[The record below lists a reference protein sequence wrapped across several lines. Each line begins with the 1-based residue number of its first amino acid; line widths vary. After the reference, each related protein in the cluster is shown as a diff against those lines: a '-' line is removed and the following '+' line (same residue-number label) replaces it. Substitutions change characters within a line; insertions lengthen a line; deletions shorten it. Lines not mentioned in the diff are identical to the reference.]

1 MSRASNHALNL
12 SEAAM
17 STRSVRTTFAGKH
30 GQLAARLDLPQ
41 GDVGA
46 YALFAHC
53 FTCTKDVIAA
63 RRIAAKLASLG
74 IAVLR
79 FDFTG
84 LGSSEGE
91 FQNTNFSSNVE
102 DLVAAADHL
111 RTTYRAPAILIGH
124 SLGGAAVL
132 AAAHRV
138 PEAKAVVT
146 IGAPS
151 DVAHV
156 LQHFQA
162 HLGDIER
169 DGVANVTLAG
179 RTFPISRE
187 LVEDA
192 RGHALQNHVANLRKA
207 LLVMHAP
214 LDQTVGIEH
223 ATAIFIAAKHPK
235 SFVSLDSADHLLS
248 DSRDAAYAAE
258 VLAAWASRYVPQEA
272 EQAGEDRHDGV
283 VVTETGG
290 GKFQNAITAGRHHLL
305 ADEPVAAGGLNSGPG
320 PYDYLAAA
328 LGACTSMT
336 LRIYAEQKRL
346 ALGRVTVSV
355 THGKLPAEHCKDCGE
370 AAEGRT
376 GKIDRFERVISVEGG
391 VDAAMA
397 AKLID
402 IAGRCPV
409 HRTLEAG
416 SAVVTKVSDTQP
428 PS

>member
-1 MSRASNHALNL
+1 M
-12 SEAAM
+12 
-17 STRSVRTTFAGKH
+17 TFTGSLGH
-30 GQLAARLDLPQ
+30 ELAARLDMPP
-41 GDVGA
+41 GDVRA

-53 FTCTKDVIAA
+53 FTCTKDIFAA
-63 RRIAAKLASLG
+63 RHIAAKLASLG

-102 DLVAAADHL
+102 DLVRAADHL
-111 RTTYRAPAILIGH
+111 RAHHQAPAILIGH

-132 AAAHRV
+132 GAAHRI
-138 PEAKAVVT
+138 PEATAVVT

-156 LQHFQA
+156 LHQFQA
-162 HLGDIER
+162 HLDDIER

-187 LVEDA
+187 LVQDA
-192 RGHALQNHVANLRKA
+192 KGQAIEGHVANLRKA

-214 LDQTVGIEH
+214 RDQIVGIEH
-223 ATAIFIAAKHPK
+223 ATTIFRAARHPK
-235 SFVSLDSADHLLS
+235 SFISLDSADHLLS
-248 DSRDAAYAAE
+248 DGKDAAYAAD
-258 VLAAWASRYVPQEA
+258 VLVAWASRYIPRQLEEA
-272 EQAGEDRHDGV
+272 SAAEDRHDGV
-283 VVTETGG
+283 VVTETGA
-290 GKFQNAITAGRHHLL
+290 GKFQNAIVAGRHRLL
-305 ADEPVAAGGLNSGPG
+305 TDEPVSAGGLDGGPS

-328 LGACTSMT
+328 LGACTSIT
-336 LRIYAEQKRL
+336 LRVYAEHKQL
-346 ALGRVTVSV
+346 ALGRLTVSV
-355 THGKLPAEHCKDCGE
+355 RHGKLPVDHCEDCGE

-376 GKIDRFERVISVEGG
+376 GKIDRFERVISVENG

-397 AKLID
+397 AKLKD
-402 IAGRCPV
+402 IANRCPV

-416 SAVVTKVSDTQP
+416 SAIVTKIADTQP
-428 PS
+428 SV

>member
-1 MSRASNHALNL
+1 
-12 SEAAM
+12 M
-17 STRSVRTTFAGKH
+17 STRTIRTTFASSLGH
-30 GQLAARLDLPQ
+30 DLAARLDLPSE
-41 GDVGA
+41 GVRA

-53 FTCTKDVIAA
+53 FTCTKDILAARHIAA
-63 RRIAAKLASLG
+63 RLASLG

-84 LGSSEGE
+84 LGSSAGE
-91 FQNTNFSSNVE
+91 FQNTSFSSNIE
-102 DLVAAADHL
+102 DLVFAANHL
-111 RTTYRAPAILIGH
+111 RTHHRAPAILIGH

-132 AAAHRV
+132 AAAHRI

-156 LQHFQA
+156 LHHFQA
-162 HLGDIER
+162 QLDDIER

-192 RGHALQNHVANLRKA
+192 RGQAIKHHVANLRKA

-214 LDQTVGIEH
+214 RDQTVGIEH
-223 ATAIFIAAKHPK
+223 ATAIFTAAKHPK

-248 DSRDAAYAAE
+248 DNRDAAYAAE
-258 VLAAWASRYVPQEA
+258 VLAAWASRYVPQDETN
-272 EQAGEDRHDGV
+272 AGEDRHDGV
-283 VVTETGG
+283 VVAETGMG
-290 GKFQNAITAGRHHLL
+290 VFQNSVAAGRHHLL
-305 ADEPVAAGGLNSGPG
+305 ADEPLSVGGLDSGPG

-336 LRIYAEQKRL
+336 LRSYAKQKQFE
-346 ALGRVTVSV
+346 LGRLTVSV
-355 THGKLPAEHCKDCGE
+355 RHGKLPAEHCEDCGD

-391 VDAAMA
+391 VDAATA
-397 AKLID
+397 DKLIE
-402 IAGRCPV
+402 IAGKCPV
-409 HRTLEAG
+409 HRTLEAR
-416 SAVVTKVSDTQP
+416 SAIVTKISESSP
-428 PS
+428 PI